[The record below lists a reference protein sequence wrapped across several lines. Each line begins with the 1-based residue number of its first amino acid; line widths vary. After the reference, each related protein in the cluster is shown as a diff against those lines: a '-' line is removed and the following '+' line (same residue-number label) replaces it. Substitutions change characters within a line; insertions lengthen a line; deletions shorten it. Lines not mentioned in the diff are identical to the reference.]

1 MASEAAPGQ
10 LGARWTP
17 PGGGADGKAGG
28 SSGGSTGGGLRVN
41 NSLCNEKV
49 PFVPQNGRRVTWYIC
64 GPTVYDSSHIG
75 HARTY
80 LSFDIIRRILEDYFG
95 YDVFYVMNV
104 TDVDDK
110 IIVRARRD
118 YLIKQYLHATSDAA
132 QVLADTQAALST
144 AVEKQRGVVEGL
156 KSTAEGES
164 NEKKKETLLQQA
176 AQEELKLQQLEGAA
190 KAVLERLGPACVA
203 AGGRRGVS
211 LVLGRRGE
219 EVEAKEGGA
228 VGDEARVNGTAADG
242 AGAAADRDAAAADG
256 DAAAADGDAAAAA
269 GEAAEG
275 DKIAAEAAA
284 DALAASLDAKLK
296 ATVTDVSIF
305 RRLAAKYEVE
315 FFEDM
320 KALGVRPPHVLTRVT
335 EYVLR
340 WHEYVLR
347 WHEYIDAIVNYVDT
361 IIKNGCAY
369 ATNGSVYFDTKAFNL
384 CICLPSTGESPSPL
398 LSPPFSP
405 LPPTLLP
412 LPSPPTHYRESGHMY
427 GKLCPW
433 SVGSAEL
440 AAESESDFAT
450 SEKRNRSDFALW
462 KASKA
467 GEPSWPSPWGD
478 GRPGWHIE
486 CSAMASDIVG
496 FPMDI
501 HSGGIRHLPS
511 LPPNPSDL
519 HCVTRL
525 APHLPPHLAPH
536 LAPHLPPHLAP
547 HLAPHLPP
555 HLAPHLAPHLPP
567 HLAPHL
573 APHLP
578 PHLAPHLAPHLPP
591 HLAPHL
597 APHLPPHL
605 APHLPPH
612 LAPHLPPHLAP
623 HLPPH
628 LAPHLPLTR
637 YPNTPLTSDLRFPHH
652 DNELAQAEAF
662 HRCGQWVNYF
672 LHAGHLHI
680 EGLKMSK
687 SLKNFITI
695 RQALEK
701 YSARQFRLLFLL
713 QAWDK
718 PINYGEG
725 AMADAVG
732 REKQLRNF
740 FQTVQAEIRAAV
752 SRADVDGY
760 DSNQINPVSNYPNPS
775 HLPPTTT
782 PSFHFTYLPS
792 PDSGEQGE
800 EAWSELEK
808 TLNAA
813 VATAQA
819 EVCSLASSLLI
830 SLPLATSPHHSPPL
844 SPSLLT
850 TPHQV
855 RARLEDNFDTAGA
868 IAALFDL
875 VRARLED
882 NFDTAGVIA
891 ALFDLISA
899 TNVYLKDTSAKKRR
913 PRPLLLQSAAQFVSR
928 ILQVFGLLDSS
939 LDSFGM
945 TAGGAAAGA
954 QGEQSKEAIV
964 VPYIQGFS
972 TFRDDVRAAVRR
984 NATKD
989 ELLSLTDKVRDY
1001 AMVDLGIRCEDR
1013 GGAGAEAAVVKL
1025 DDPKVLRAERDE
1037 RIAKAAAEAKRKL
1050 QTKLA
1055 AKEWGVGSGKE
1066 GRRAAVVKLDDPK
1079 VLRAERDERI
1089 AKAAAEAKRK
1099 LQTKLAAKV
1108 KGLERWQFASVPPAE
1123 IFKKA
1128 VDEYSTW
1135 DKKGVPKGEGRS
1147 TCVKDLERWQ
1157 SASVPPS
1164 DIFRKAVDKYS
1175 AWDDKGVPTHD
1186 KDGKELSAKAKKGVD
1201 KELNKAEKA
1210 LPMDKELKK
1219 AEEAFGKYQQTVV
1232 LVLPLGLPSL
1242 TLSPFL
1248 PLHIPPLA
1256 HAYQG
1261 VDKEL
1266 KKAEDSFAKYQQ
1278 KVGEDPGF
1286 LDSLREEVARLEAE
1300 LAK

>member
-1 MASEAAPGQ
+1 MASDAAPGQ

-17 PGGGADGKAGG
+17 PGGGADGKAEG

-41 NSLCNEKV
+41 NSLCIEKV

-132 QVLADTQAALST
+132 QVLADTQAALGA

-156 KSTAEGES
+156 KKTAEGEG

-190 KAVLERLGPACVA
+190 KAVLERLGPA
-203 AGGRRGVS
+203 
-211 LVLGRRGE
+211 
-219 EVEAKEGGA
+219 
-228 VGDEARVNGTAADG
+228 
-242 AGAAADRDAAAADG
+242 
-256 DAAAADGDAAAAA
+256 
-269 GEAAEG
+269 
-275 DKIAAEAAA
+275 
-284 DALAASLDAKLK
+284 
-296 ATVTDVSIF
+296 
-305 RRLAAKYEVE
+305 YEVE

-335 EYVLR
+335 EY
-340 WHEYVLR
+340 
-347 WHEYIDAIVNYVDT
+347 IDAIVNYVDT
-361 IIKNGCAY
+361 IIKNGFAY
-369 ATNGSVYFDTKAFNL
+369 AANGSVYFDTKAFK
-384 CICLPSTGESPSPL
+384 
-398 LSPPFSP
+398 
-405 LPPTLLP
+405 
-412 LPSPPTHYRESGHMY
+412 ESGHMY

-501 HSGGIRHLPS
+501 HSGGI
-511 LPPNPSDL
+511 
-519 HCVTRL
+519 
-525 APHLPPHLAPH
+525 
-536 LAPHLPPHLAP
+536 
-547 HLAPHLPP
+547 
-555 HLAPHLAPHLPP
+555 
-567 HLAPHL
+567 
-573 APHLP
+573 
-578 PHLAPHLAPHLPP
+578 
-591 HLAPHL
+591 
-597 APHLPPHL
+597 
-605 APHLPPH
+605 
-612 LAPHLPPHLAP
+612 
-623 HLPPH
+623 
-628 LAPHLPLTR
+628 
-637 YPNTPLTSDLRFPHH
+637 DLRFPHH

-662 HRCGQWVNYF
+662 HGCGQWVNYF

-740 FQTVQAEIRAAV
+740 FQTVQAEIRAA
-752 SRADVDGY
+752 
-760 DSNQINPVSNYPNPS
+760 
-775 HLPPTTT
+775 
-782 PSFHFTYLPS
+782 
-792 PDSGEQGE
+792 GEQGE

-813 VATAQA
+813 VASAQA
-819 EVCSLASSLLI
+819 EVR
-830 SLPLATSPHHSPPL
+830 T
-844 SPSLLT
+844 
-850 TPHQV
+850 
-855 RARLEDNFDTAGA
+855 RLEDNFDTAGA
-868 IAALFDL
+868 
-875 VRARLED
+875 
-882 NFDTAGVIA
+882 IA

-945 TAGGAAAGA
+945 TAAGAAAGA

-964 VPYIQGFS
+964 LPYIQGFS

-1055 AKEWGVGSGKE
+1055 AK
-1066 GRRAAVVKLDDPK
+1066 
-1079 VLRAERDERI
+1079 
-1089 AKAAAEAKRK
+1089 
-1099 LQTKLAAKV
+1099 
-1108 KGLERWQFASVPPAE
+1108 
-1123 IFKKA
+1123 
-1128 VDEYSTW
+1128 
-1135 DKKGVPKGEGRS
+1135 
-1147 TCVKDLERWQ
+1147 VKDLDRWQ

-1164 DIFRKAVDKYS
+1164 EIFRKAADKYS
-1175 AWDDKGVPTHD
+1175 AWDEKGVPTHD

-1201 KELNKAEKA
+1201 KEL
-1210 LPMDKELKK
+1210 KK
-1219 AEEAFGKYQQTVV
+1219 AEEAF
-1232 LVLPLGLPSL
+1232 
-1242 TLSPFL
+1242 
-1248 PLHIPPLA
+1248 
-1256 HAYQG
+1256 
-1261 VDKEL
+1261 
-1266 KKAEDSFAKYQQ
+1266 AKYQQ
-1278 KVGEDPGF
+1278 KMGENPGF

>member
-17 PGGGADGKAGG
+17 PGGGSDGKGGG
-28 SSGGSTGGGLRVN
+28 SSGGSASGGLRVN

-49 PFVPQNGRRVTWYIC
+49 PFIPQNGRRVTWYIC

-132 QVLADTQAALST
+132 QVLADTHSALGA

-156 KSTAEGES
+156 KATAGGEG

-190 KAVLERLGPACVA
+190 QAVLERLGPACVT

-211 LVLGRRGE
+211 LLLGRRAE

-228 VGDEARVNGTAADG
+228 VGDEAQVKGSATDGAATAAG
-242 AGAAADRDAAAADG
+242 GEAAAA
-256 DAAAADGDAAAAA
+256 
-269 GEAAEG
+269 EAAEG
-275 DKIAAEAAA
+275 DRIAAEAAA

-335 EYVLR
+335 EY
-340 WHEYVLR
+340 
-347 WHEYIDAIVNYVDT
+347 IDAIVNYVDT
-361 IIKNGCAY
+361 IIKNGFAY
-369 ATNGSVYFDTKAFNL
+369 AVNGSVYFDTKAFK
-384 CICLPSTGESPSPL
+384 
-398 LSPPFSP
+398 
-405 LPPTLLP
+405 
-412 LPSPPTHYRESGHMY
+412 ESGHMY

-501 HSGGIRHLPS
+501 HSGGI
-511 LPPNPSDL
+511 
-519 HCVTRL
+519 
-525 APHLPPHLAPH
+525 
-536 LAPHLPPHLAP
+536 
-547 HLAPHLPP
+547 
-555 HLAPHLAPHLPP
+555 
-567 HLAPHL
+567 
-573 APHLP
+573 
-578 PHLAPHLAPHLPP
+578 
-591 HLAPHL
+591 
-597 APHLPPHL
+597 
-605 APHLPPH
+605 
-612 LAPHLPPHLAP
+612 
-623 HLPPH
+623 
-628 LAPHLPLTR
+628 
-637 YPNTPLTSDLRFPHH
+637 DLRFPHH

-662 HRCGQWVNYF
+662 HGCGQWVNYF

-740 FQTVQAEIRAAV
+740 FQTVQAEIRAA
-752 SRADVDGY
+752 
-760 DSNQINPVSNYPNPS
+760 
-775 HLPPTTT
+775 
-782 PSFHFTYLPS
+782 
-792 PDSGEQGE
+792 GEQGE

-808 TLNAA
+808 TLNAV

-819 EVCSLASSLLI
+819 E
-830 SLPLATSPHHSPPL
+830 
-844 SPSLLT
+844 
-850 TPHQV
+850 V

-868 IAALFDL
+868 
-875 VRARLED
+875 
-882 NFDTAGVIA
+882 IA

-945 TAGGAAAGA
+945 TAGGAAAGT
-954 QGEQSKEAIV
+954 QGEQSKEATV
-964 VPYIQGFS
+964 LPYIQGFS

-1055 AKEWGVGSGKE
+1055 AKLKD
-1066 GRRAAVVKLDDPK
+1066 LD
-1079 VLRAERDERI
+1079 
-1089 AKAAAEAKRK
+1089 
-1099 LQTKLAAKV
+1099 
-1108 KGLERWQFASVPPAE
+1108 RWQA
-1123 IFKKA
+1123 
-1128 VDEYSTW
+1128 
-1135 DKKGVPKGEGRS
+1135 
-1147 TCVKDLERWQ
+1147 
-1157 SASVPPS
+1157 ASVPPS
-1164 DIFRKAVDKYS
+1164 EIFRKATDKYS

-1186 KDGKELSAKAKKGVD
+1186 KEGKELSAKAKKGVD
-1201 KELNKAEKA
+1201 KEL
-1210 LPMDKELKK
+1210 KK
-1219 AEEAFGKYQQTVV
+1219 AEE
-1232 LVLPLGLPSL
+1232 
-1242 TLSPFL
+1242 
-1248 PLHIPPLA
+1248 
-1256 HAYQG
+1256 
-1261 VDKEL
+1261 
-1266 KKAEDSFAKYQQ
+1266 SFAKYQQ
-1278 KVGEDPGF
+1278 KMGEDPGF
-1286 LDSLREEVARLEAE
+1286 LDSLREEVASLEAE

>member
-1 MASEAAPGQ
+1 MTSEAAPGQ

-17 PGGGADGKAGG
+17 PGGGADGKARG

-132 QVLADTQAALST
+132 QVLADTQEALST

-156 KSTAEGES
+156 KTTAEGES

-211 LVLGRRGE
+211 LLLGRRAE

-228 VGDEARVNGTAADG
+228 VGDEGRVNGTAANG
-242 AGAAADRDAAAADG
+242 AGAAAADG
-256 DAAAADGDAAAAA
+256 EAAA

-335 EYVLR
+335 EYI
-340 WHEYVLR
+340 H
-347 WHEYIDAIVNYVDT
+347 AIVNYVDT

-369 ATNGSVYFDTKAFNL
+369 ATNGSVYFDTKAFK
-384 CICLPSTGESPSPL
+384 
-398 LSPPFSP
+398 
-405 LPPTLLP
+405 
-412 LPSPPTHYRESGHMY
+412 ESGHMY

-501 HSGGIRHLPS
+501 HSGGI
-511 LPPNPSDL
+511 
-519 HCVTRL
+519 
-525 APHLPPHLAPH
+525 
-536 LAPHLPPHLAP
+536 
-547 HLAPHLPP
+547 
-555 HLAPHLAPHLPP
+555 
-567 HLAPHL
+567 
-573 APHLP
+573 
-578 PHLAPHLAPHLPP
+578 
-591 HLAPHL
+591 
-597 APHLPPHL
+597 
-605 APHLPPH
+605 
-612 LAPHLPPHLAP
+612 
-623 HLPPH
+623 
-628 LAPHLPLTR
+628 
-637 YPNTPLTSDLRFPHH
+637 DLRFPHH

-662 HRCGQWVNYF
+662 HGCGQWVNYF

-740 FQTVQAEIRAAV
+740 FQTVQAEIRAA
-752 SRADVDGY
+752 
-760 DSNQINPVSNYPNPS
+760 
-775 HLPPTTT
+775 
-782 PSFHFTYLPS
+782 
-792 PDSGEQGE
+792 GEQGE

-819 EVCSLASSLLI
+819 EV
-830 SLPLATSPHHSPPL
+830 
-844 SPSLLT
+844 
-850 TPHQV
+850 
-855 RARLEDNFDTAGA
+855 
-868 IAALFDL
+868 
-875 VRARLED
+875 RARLED

-891 ALFDLISA
+891 ALFDLMSA

-1055 AKEWGVGSGKE
+1055 AK
-1066 GRRAAVVKLDDPK
+1066 
-1079 VLRAERDERI
+1079 
-1089 AKAAAEAKRK
+1089 
-1099 LQTKLAAKV
+1099 
-1108 KGLERWQFASVPPAE
+1108 
-1123 IFKKA
+1123 
-1128 VDEYSTW
+1128 
-1135 DKKGVPKGEGRS
+1135 
-1147 TCVKDLERWQ
+1147 VKDLERWQ

-1186 KDGKELSAKAKKGVD
+1186 KDGKGLSAKAKKGVD
-1201 KELNKAEKA
+1201 KEL
-1210 LPMDKELKK
+1210 KK
-1219 AEEAFGKYQQTVV
+1219 AEEAFAEYQQTVV

-1286 LDSLREEVARLEAE
+1286 LDSPREEVARLEAE

>member
-28 SSGGSTGGGLRVN
+28 SSGGSSGGGLRVN

-110 IIVRARRD
+110 IIVRARKD

-132 QVLADTQAALST
+132 QVLTDTQAALGA

-156 KSTAEGES
+156 KKTAEGES

-211 LVLGRRGE
+211 LLLGRRAE

-242 AGAAADRDAAAADG
+242 AAAAADG
-256 DAAAADGDAAAAA
+256 VAAAAGGEAAG

-335 EYVLR
+335 EYMN
-340 WHEYVLR
+340 
-347 WHEYIDAIVNYVDT
+347 AIVNYVDT

-369 ATNGSVYFDTKAFNL
+369 AINGSVYFDTKAFK
-384 CICLPSTGESPSPL
+384 
-398 LSPPFSP
+398 
-405 LPPTLLP
+405 
-412 LPSPPTHYRESGHMY
+412 ESGHMY

-501 HSGGIRHLPS
+501 HSGGI
-511 LPPNPSDL
+511 
-519 HCVTRL
+519 
-525 APHLPPHLAPH
+525 
-536 LAPHLPPHLAP
+536 
-547 HLAPHLPP
+547 
-555 HLAPHLAPHLPP
+555 
-567 HLAPHL
+567 
-573 APHLP
+573 
-578 PHLAPHLAPHLPP
+578 
-591 HLAPHL
+591 
-597 APHLPPHL
+597 
-605 APHLPPH
+605 
-612 LAPHLPPHLAP
+612 
-623 HLPPH
+623 
-628 LAPHLPLTR
+628 
-637 YPNTPLTSDLRFPHH
+637 DLRFPHH

-662 HRCGQWVNYF
+662 HGCGQWVNYF

-740 FQTVQAEIRAAV
+740 FQTVQAEIRAA
-752 SRADVDGY
+752 
-760 DSNQINPVSNYPNPS
+760 
-775 HLPPTTT
+775 
-782 PSFHFTYLPS
+782 
-792 PDSGEQGE
+792 GEQGE

-808 TLNAA
+808 ILNAA

-819 EVCSLASSLLI
+819 E
-830 SLPLATSPHHSPPL
+830 
-844 SPSLLT
+844 
-850 TPHQV
+850 V

-868 IAALFDL
+868 
-875 VRARLED
+875 
-882 NFDTAGVIA
+882 IA

-928 ILQVFGLLDSS
+928 ILQIFGLLDSS

-989 ELLSLTDKVRDY
+989 ELLSLTDKVRDH

-1055 AKEWGVGSGKE
+1055 AK
-1066 GRRAAVVKLDDPK
+1066 L
-1079 VLRAERDERI
+1079 
-1089 AKAAAEAKRK
+1089 
-1099 LQTKLAAKV
+1099 
-1108 KGLERWQFASVPPAE
+1108 
-1123 IFKKA
+1123 
-1128 VDEYSTW
+1128 
-1135 DKKGVPKGEGRS
+1135 
-1147 TCVKDLERWQ
+1147 KDLERWQ

-1201 KELNKAEKA
+1201 KEL
-1210 LPMDKELKK
+1210 KK
-1219 AEEAFGKYQQTVV
+1219 AEE
-1232 LVLPLGLPSL
+1232 
-1242 TLSPFL
+1242 
-1248 PLHIPPLA
+1248 
-1256 HAYQG
+1256 
-1261 VDKEL
+1261 
-1266 KKAEDSFAKYQQ
+1266 SFAKYQQ
-1278 KVGEDPGF
+1278 KMGEHPGF

-1300 LAK
+1300 LSK

>member
-1 MASEAAPGQ
+1 MASEAAPGH

-17 PGGGADGKAGG
+17 PGSGSDGNARGSSGG
-28 SSGGSTGGGLRVN
+28 SGGSTGGGLRVN

-49 PFVPQNGRRVTWYIC
+49 PF
-64 GPTVYDSSHIG
+64 
-75 HARTY
+75 
-80 LSFDIIRRILEDYFG
+80 DYFG

-118 YLIKQYLHATSDAA
+118 YLIRQYLHATSDAA
-132 QVLADTQAALST
+132 QVLADTQAALAA

-156 KSTAEGES
+156 KKTAEGES

-211 LVLGRRGE
+211 LLLGRRAE
-219 EVEAKEGGA
+219 EVEAKEGGTVKEGEA
-228 VGDEARVNGTAADG
+228 VGEEARTNGTAGDG
-242 AGAAADRDAAAADG
+242 SAAA
-256 DAAAADGDAAAAA
+256 
-269 GEAAEG
+269 EAAEG
-275 DKIAAEAAA
+275 DRIAAEAAA

-335 EYVLR
+335 EY
-340 WHEYVLR
+340 
-347 WHEYIDAIVNYVDT
+347 IDAIVNYVDT

-369 ATNGSVYFDTKAFNL
+369 AINGSVYFDTKAFK
-384 CICLPSTGESPSPL
+384 
-398 LSPPFSP
+398 
-405 LPPTLLP
+405 
-412 LPSPPTHYRESGHMY
+412 ESGHMY

-501 HSGGIRHLPS
+501 HSGGI
-511 LPPNPSDL
+511 
-519 HCVTRL
+519 
-525 APHLPPHLAPH
+525 
-536 LAPHLPPHLAP
+536 
-547 HLAPHLPP
+547 
-555 HLAPHLAPHLPP
+555 
-567 HLAPHL
+567 
-573 APHLP
+573 
-578 PHLAPHLAPHLPP
+578 
-591 HLAPHL
+591 
-597 APHLPPHL
+597 
-605 APHLPPH
+605 
-612 LAPHLPPHLAP
+612 
-623 HLPPH
+623 
-628 LAPHLPLTR
+628 
-637 YPNTPLTSDLRFPHH
+637 DLRFPHH

-662 HRCGQWVNYF
+662 HGCGQWVNYF

-740 FQTVQAEIRAAV
+740 FQTVQAEIRAA
-752 SRADVDGY
+752 
-760 DSNQINPVSNYPNPS
+760 
-775 HLPPTTT
+775 
-782 PSFHFTYLPS
+782 
-792 PDSGEQGE
+792 GEQGE

-819 EVCSLASSLLI
+819 EV
-830 SLPLATSPHHSPPL
+830 H
-844 SPSLLT
+844 
-850 TPHQV
+850 
-855 RARLEDNFDTAGA
+855 ARLEDNFDTAGA
-868 IAALFDL
+868 I
-875 VRARLED
+875 
-882 NFDTAGVIA
+882 G

-964 VPYIQGFS
+964 LPYIQGFS
-972 TFRDDVRAAVRR
+972 TFRDDVRSAVRK

-989 ELLSLTDKVRDY
+989 ELLSLTDKVRDH

-1037 RIAKAAAEAKRKL
+1037 RIAKAAAEAR
-1050 QTKLA
+1050 
-1055 AKEWGVGSGKE
+1055 
-1066 GRRAAVVKLDDPK
+1066 
-1079 VLRAERDERI
+1079 
-1089 AKAAAEAKRK
+1089 RK

-1108 KGLERWQFASVPPAE
+1108 K
-1123 IFKKA
+1123 
-1128 VDEYSTW
+1128 
-1135 DKKGVPKGEGRS
+1135 
-1147 TCVKDLERWQ
+1147 DLDRWQ
-1157 SASVPPS
+1157 SASVPPA

-1175 AWDDKGVPTHD
+1175 AWDDKGVPTCD
-1186 KDGKELSAKAKKGVD
+1186 KDGKELSAKAKKAVPTHDKHGKELSSKAKKVRAPSAVLLCAGVVECRQYREWDDKCTCNPPPAPPHASCQGVD
-1201 KELNKAEKA
+1201 KELKKAEESFAKYQQTIA
-1210 LPMDKELKK
+1210 VFLPFPITFSLAHTHPPCQGVDKELKK
-1219 AEEAFGKYQQTVV
+1219 AEEAF
-1232 LVLPLGLPSL
+1232 
-1242 TLSPFL
+1242 
-1248 PLHIPPLA
+1248 
-1256 HAYQG
+1256 
-1261 VDKEL
+1261 
-1266 KKAEDSFAKYQQ
+1266 AKYQQ
-1278 KVGEDPGF
+1278 KMGEDPGF